1 MEICDV
7 KTLHDKKRYSEIEC
21 KGSHFFYN
29 CKENDYL
36 FLFCFC
42 LFTSLAVLGH

>member
-29 CKENDYL
+29 CKKMTTFFYSVFTYL
-36 FLFCFC
+36 L
-42 LFTSLAVLGH
+42 L